1 MNDHCTRK
9 NSPAIKVYCTPEER
23 AQLQANASAVGESVS
38 HFLLQTGLGCGAT
51 SADDYRQ
58 VEHLI
63 RVHADQGRLAG
74 LFKLWLTNDER
85 VALVGEAKLRA
96 TLDKIEATRDELRTV
111 IRTVVTHGP
120 GPKAFW

>member
-23 AQLQANASAVGESVS
+23 AQLQANASAAGESVS
-38 HFLLQTGLGCGAT
+38 HFLLQTGLGYWAS
-51 SADDYRQ
+51 SADDCRS

-74 LFKLWLTNDER
+74 LIKLWLTNDER
-85 VALVGEAKLRA
+85 MALVGEAKLRGV
-96 TLDKIEATRDELRTV
+96 LDKIEATRDELQAV
-111 IRTVVTHGP
+111 IRTVVTPGP
-120 GPKAFW
+120 GPKKTW